1 MQNFMNWLGAGLQT
15 PGSLVSVSFKLL
27 LILGLVWLIWTI
39 LEKVR

>member
-27 LILGLVWLIWTI
+27 LLLVLVWLVWTI
-39 LEKVR
+39 YEKV

>member
-27 LILGLVWLIWTI
+27 ILLGIVWLVWTI
-39 LEKVR
+39 YEKV

>member
-27 LILGLVWLIWTI
+27 LLLVLVWLIWTI
-39 LEKVR
+39 LENI